1 MRRSGCWCRC
11 SSVVL
16 WRPRS
21 GWVVSELAEHPGAGD
36 DSEAGQAAKDRCV
49 RVLAEMVVDDRLELA
64 ICRLCA
70 AITDVSDATMS
81 TTAE

>member
-1 MRRSGCWCRC
+1 
-11 SSVVL
+11 
-16 WRPRS
+16 
-21 GWVVSELAEHPGAGD
+21 
-36 DSEAGQAAKDRCV
+36 
-49 RVLAEMVVDDRLELA
+49 VLAEMVVDDRLELA